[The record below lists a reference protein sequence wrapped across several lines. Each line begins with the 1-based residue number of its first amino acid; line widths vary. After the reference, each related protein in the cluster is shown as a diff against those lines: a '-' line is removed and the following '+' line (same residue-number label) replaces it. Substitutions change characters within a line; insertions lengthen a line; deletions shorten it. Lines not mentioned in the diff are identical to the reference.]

1 MSTKNGGIGGIL
13 DGILT
18 SAPISHSKAASNSA
32 SKSPKSDTHHA
43 NEPEKTTRIGARR
56 GRPLGKG
63 RERKEPKEKVT
74 VWLDAKLIA
83 QYRNWS
89 WEARSQLSALVED
102 ALTDYRKRRFRQE
115 SISS

>member
-1 MSTKNGGIGGIL
+1 MSNKNGGIGGIL

-18 SAPISHSKAASNSA
+18 SATSTPSKAASNPA
-32 SKSPKSDTHHA
+32 IKSPKSDTHHA
-43 NEPEKTTRIGARR
+43 NEPEKAKRIRARR
-56 GRPLGKG
+56 GRPLGTG

-83 QYRNWS
+83 QYRDWS

-102 ALTDYRKRRFRQE
+102 ALTDYRKRRYRQE
-115 SISS
+115 SISD